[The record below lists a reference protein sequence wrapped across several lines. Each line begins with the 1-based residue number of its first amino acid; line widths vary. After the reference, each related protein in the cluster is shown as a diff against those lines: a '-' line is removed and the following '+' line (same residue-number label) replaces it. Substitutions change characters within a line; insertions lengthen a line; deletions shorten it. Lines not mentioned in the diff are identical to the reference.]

1 MARTEERDGPVV
13 GREHETVRGDADD
26 AGGQLLDERPETRFL
41 DSQRREL
48 ARLLIA
54 RARGRQPQL
63 EPRRPVG
70 CLRDVVVDAGPER
83 LVRRSFVGGLHQQH
97 DRHFEIARPH
107 VGDGDA
113 RLVVVLD
120 QHHVERRR
128 TGLQIGILE
137 RVGERYALERRQL
150 TLERGVELRHV
161 TGIRHA
167 KRGDAW
173 CEGSGD
179 GHGDRAR
186 RPLPDRL
193 LDRDRQ
199 TREEGS
205 ALAHA
210 LVGAGLAI
218 QLERLLG
225 RRDDRQAT
233 SLLARVSDER
243 ECILSGNTPA
253 DDQRIVA
260 DLSGQMGARARKLH
274 REVEFEMRMRVTEC
288 TADDAR
294 FTRVAGDVEH
304 ADAIGQASPPRR
316 RTHRQTNRDR
326 PTRAL

>member
-1 MARTEERDGPVV
+1 MARTEERDGAVV

-41 DSQRREL
+41 DSQRRQL
-48 ARLLIA
+48 ARLLVA
-54 RARGRQPQL
+54 CARGRQPQL

-70 CLRDVVVDAGPER
+70 RLCDVVVDAGPER

-137 RVGERYALERRQL
+137 RVGERYALERWQL
-150 TLERGVELRHV
+150 TLERGVELRDV
-161 TGIRHA
+161 AGIRHA
-167 KRGDAW
+167 KRRDAW

-179 GHGDRAR
+179 GDRAR
-186 RPLPDRL
+186 RPLPDGL

-199 TREEGS
+199 TRQEGS
-205 ALAHA
+205 ALPHA

-225 RRDDRQAT
+225 RRDDRQST
-233 SLLARVSDER
+233 SLLARIADER
-243 ECILSGNTPA
+243 KCVFSGNAPA
-253 DDQRIVA
+253 DDQRIVS
-260 DLSGQMGARARKLH
+260 DGPVRWARAL
-274 REVEFEMRMRVTEC
+274 
-288 TADDAR
+288 AA
-294 FTRVAGDVEH
+294 
-304 ADAIGQASPPRR
+304 PPRSR
-316 RTHRQTNRDR
+316 IRDED
-326 PTRAL
+326 ASD